1 MDDFGRMRKEKKRD
15 EADYAVVNVSPSV
28 VPNPL
33 LPSFRVFSY
42 NVTGA
47 EHLDA
52 DAALKKHK
60 KKKHRGDDVPQ
71 KGDRFE
77 KCKKG
82 EPDAGGW
89 RCHLDKPW
97 HSSPD
102 APSRTNTLWSPLGY
116 AQVCTIV
123 AFSID
128 YLCSVQVLNGG

>member
-1 MDDFGRMRKEKKRD
+1 MRVRAHDGLYDDLMDDFGRMRKEKKRD

-60 KKKHRGDDVPQ
+60 KKKRKGGRQWQKEQKPDLRKRTWDVVET
-71 KGDRFE
+71 GL
-77 KCKKG
+77 G
-82 EPDAGGW
+82 T
-89 RCHLDKPW
+89 LDY
-97 HSSPD
+97 D
-102 APSRTNTLWSPLGY
+102 GMEDTQAATTNTAKRRQISY
-116 AQVCTIV
+116 
-123 AFSID
+123 D
-128 YLCSVQVLNGG
+128 D